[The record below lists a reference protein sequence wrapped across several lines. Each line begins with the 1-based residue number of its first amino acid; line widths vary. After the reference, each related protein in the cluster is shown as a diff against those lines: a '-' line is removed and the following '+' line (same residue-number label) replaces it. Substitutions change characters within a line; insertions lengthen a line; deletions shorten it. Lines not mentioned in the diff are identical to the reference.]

1 MHIFESMVAIGM
13 KTVTDKSI
21 LLSLSAMVA
30 QIPIVSKPF
39 PNSLDIG
46 YNSPGRTQFGAHTMA
61 TFAYEAMNSSGQE
74 VKDEIEA
81 ATSEEAIKRIRDK
94 GFFPTKVKE
103 KAAKKGAKKKAAA
116 EAAGPIQ
123 KKRKMPLSI
132 GGVPKKQLVTFTR
145 QLSTLQDAGLPILR
159 SLQILEEQQ
168 RPGLLKAIIGGVADE
183 VEGGG
188 TLSDAM
194 ANFPKA
200 FDKLYVNMINAG
212 EAGGVLDLIL
222 ARLAEFMEKAAKLKK
237 KVIGAMIYP
246 CVVITIAVAIVSMIM
261 IVVIPKFKSIFSDFH
276 AELPAVTQL
285 LLTISNW
292 FAQEYGWAYVLIGP
306 VVFMLIIKLI
316 RMSEGGKY
324 AVDKVKLMIPI
335 LGGIL
340 GKTAIARFTRTLGTL
355 ISAGVPIL
363 DAINITKETCGNEV
377 YTKALSKVHDAI
389 REGESMADPL
399 RATKVCDAIVVNMI
413 DVGEETGDLDKM
425 LIKVADNYDSDV
437 DVLVGSL
444 ISIMEP
450 VMVVVLGVIVGFI
463 VIALFM
469 PMVTLIESIS
479 SPAKK

>member
-1 MHIFESMVAIGM
+1 M
-13 KTVTDKSI
+13 
-21 LLSLSAMVA
+21 
-30 QIPIVSKPF
+30 PI
-39 PNSLDIG
+39 
-46 YNSPGRTQFGAHTMA
+46 
-61 TFAYEAMNSSGQE
+61 FAYEAMNSSGQA

-81 ATSEEAIKRIRDK
+81 QSVQEATQKIRGR
-94 GFFPTKVKE
+94 GFFPTKIRE
-103 KAAKKGAKKKAAA
+103 KAAKKNKKKGVASA
-116 EAAGPIQ
+116 EVVQ
-123 KKRKMPLSI
+123 TKRKMPISI
-132 GGVPKKQLVTFTR
+132 GGVPRKQLVAFTR

-168 RPGLLKAIIGGVADE
+168 KPGLLKAIIGGVADE
-183 VEGGG
+183 VESGG

-194 ANFPKA
+194 SKYPKA

-222 ARLAEFMEKAAKLKK
+222 NRLADFMEKAAKLKK

-246 CVVITIAVAIVSMIM
+246 AVVISIAVGVVSMIM
-261 IVVIPKFKSIFSDFH
+261 IFVIPKFQDIFKSFNTK
-276 AELPAVTQL
+276 LPGVTLFL
-285 LLTISNW
+285 LAISNW
-292 FAQEYGWAYVLIGP
+292 FAQQYGWAYIICFP
-306 VVFMLIIKLI
+306 VVASLTIKLI
-316 RMSEGGKY
+316 RMSDGGKY
-324 AVDKVKLMIPI
+324 FTDAVLLKIPI

-377 YTKALSKVHDAI
+377 YSRALLKVHDAI

-399 RATKVCDAIVVNMI
+399 RATKVCDAIVINMI

-425 LIKVADNYDSDV
+425 LMKVADNYDNDV

-444 ISIMEP
+444 ISILEP

-463 VIALFM
+463 VVALFA
-469 PMVTLIESIS
+469 PMISLIQAVSGS
-479 SPAKK
+479 GGGRGH